1 MQKRMQKE
9 KTMVSELQIWWNV
22 RSVRLGR
29 GIYTFVTCGVGL
41 LDEALR
47 RPLKGI
53 AKLMVEGGIA

>member
-1 MQKRMQKE
+1 
-9 KTMVSELQIWWNV
+9 MVNELQIWWNV
-22 RSVRLGR
+22 KSVRLGR
-29 GIYTFVTCGVGL
+29 GICTFVTCGVGL